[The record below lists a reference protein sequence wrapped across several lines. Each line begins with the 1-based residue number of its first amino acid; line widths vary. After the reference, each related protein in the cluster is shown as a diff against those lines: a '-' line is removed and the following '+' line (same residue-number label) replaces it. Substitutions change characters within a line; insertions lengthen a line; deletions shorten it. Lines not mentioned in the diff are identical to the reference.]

1 MSAIKLKEK
10 PEPRT
15 RTARSVTAAGTVR
28 CDIQMDNHAIII
40 DEPPERGGKD
50 DGASPLLHFSA
61 ALASCQTVQVVKVA
75 EAMRLKYGEIKID
88 AIIDSG
94 MGEGREADSK
104 ILRFVGAKMIISI
117 ETDEPDTKVER
128 LKQLSIDRC
137 PIGALLDDAGIEPEV
152 EWHILPLKQ
161 NMPK

>member
-1 MSAIKLKEK
+1 MAAIKLKET

-15 RTARSVTAAGTVR
+15 RTARSVTAPGSVR
-28 CDIQMDNHAIII
+28 CDIQLDNHNIVI

-50 DGASPLLHFSA
+50 EGAAPLLHFSA

-88 AIIDSG
+88 AIVDSG
-94 MGEGREADSK
+94 MGEGRETDSK
-104 ILRFVGAKMIISI
+104 ILRFIAAKMIISI
-117 ETDEPDTKVER
+117 ETNEPKAKLER

-152 EWHILPLKQ
+152 EWQVLP
-161 NMPK
+161 MPA